1 MKIIYLSRSHADSIR
16 MTKMHQLIEGKY
28 KIDSEG
34 IYIPDN
40 VNQNFGN
47 TNLEWTRIDEGIFGV
62 KSKWLFILISKFH
75 NFFLLLFLF
84 KSVDILFADYS
95 TLKGSPVYY
104 KAMLKLQKRAKVTY
118 ILPHGSGNVFHAM
131 HLNINIPYIKNSWN
145 IRVHELESNESM
157 HDLVLGDPFFLHE
170 EVKTDANKG
179 FDIVVLESG
188 SISHYLGYEHVE
200 DMYNVI
206 CSLDNWQGNTVVY
219 AGHPRN
225 VRVGCPLDII
235 YGKTSDL
242 IGKADVV
249 ISDCF
254 TSLLAEIHYN
264 KKKSL
269 IYCPPQV
276 VGSYVE
282 LLKDNGFNTFRDIL
296 ELQSALENL
305 DLLGN
310 NYNPK
315 FSEYYN
321 FRKDKFLIHFN
332 QQIEKQNIIACFK

>member
-1 MKIIYLSRSHADSIR
+1 
-16 MTKMHQLIEGKY
+16 
-28 KIDSEG
+28 
-34 IYIPDN
+34 
-40 VNQNFGN
+40 
-47 TNLEWTRIDEGIFGV
+47 
-62 KSKWLFILISKFH
+62 
-75 NFFLLLFLF
+75 
-84 KSVDILFADYS
+84 
-95 TLKGSPVYY
+95 
-104 KAMLKLQKRAKVTY
+104 
-118 ILPHGSGNVFHAM
+118 
-131 HLNINIPYIKNSWN
+131 
-145 IRVHELESNESM
+145 
-157 HDLVLGDPFFLHE
+157 
-170 EVKTDANKG
+170 
-179 FDIVVLESG
+179 
-188 SISHYLGYEHVE
+188 
-200 DMYNVI
+200 MYNVI